1 MNTKKLESLS
11 KKLSAHSSELTALNK
26 LVPDYDDD
34 DDDEDDE
41 DNKKEEE
48 NNRPKENEVLV
59 VEQPVVAAKNVNT
72 SQQAAA
78 EKSDD
83 EEIEEDDSWETDLD
97 SRCDLEIV
105 TTSELKSGQSQ
116 LGRTFLLPS
125 LKSTYFPL
133 KASLDYSCVLTENG
147 RSDLKELIGLEKSKG
162 ALTFMGTIGSISKAD
177 SKFSKRTSLKSI
189 LFGDV
194 WYYQLIW
201 QSSFI
206 LFSNLDLFTIILIN
220 SYIFFNKTCNII
232 KIF

>member
-1 MNTKKLESLS
+1 MNTKKLENLS

-34 DDDEDDE
+34 DDDDEDDE

-48 NNRPKENEVLV
+48 NNRPKEDEVQVVV
-59 VEQPVVAAKNVNT
+59 VEQPVVAAKNVNVNT

-97 SRCDLEIV
+97 NRCDLEIV

-116 LGRTFLLPS
+116 LGRNFLLTS

-133 KASLDYSCVLTENG
+133 KASLDYSCVLTEKG
-147 RSDLKELIGLEKSKG
+147 RSDLKELFGLEKSKG
-162 ALTFMGTIGSISKAD
+162 ALTFMGPIGSISKAD
-177 SKFSKRTSLKSI
+177 SKFSKRASLKSI

-194 WYYQLIW
+194 
-201 QSSFI
+201 
-206 LFSNLDLFTIILIN
+206 
-220 SYIFFNKTCNII
+220 
-232 KIF
+232 

>member
-1 MNTKKLESLS
+1 MNTKKLENLS

-48 NNRPKENEVLV
+48 NNRPKENEVQIVV
-59 VEQPVVAAKNVNT
+59 VEQPVVAAKNVNVNANT

-116 LGRTFLLPS
+116 LGRNFLLPS

-133 KASLDYSCVLTENG
+133 KASLDYSCVLTEKG

-162 ALTFMGTIGSISKAD
+162 ALTFMGPIGSISKAD
-177 SKFSKRTSLKSI
+177 SKFSKRASLKSI

-194 WYYQLIW
+194 
-201 QSSFI
+201 
-206 LFSNLDLFTIILIN
+206 
-220 SYIFFNKTCNII
+220 
-232 KIF
+232 

>member
-1 MNTKKLESLS
+1 MNTKKLENLS

-34 DDDEDDE
+34 NDDDEDDE

-48 NNRPKENEVLV
+48 KVKENEVV
-59 VEQPVVAAKNVNT
+59 VLEQPVIAAKNVNTNT

-83 EEIEEDDSWETDLD
+83 EESEEDDSWETDLD

-116 LGRTFLLPS
+116 IVRNFLLPS

-162 ALTFMGTIGSISKAD
+162 ALTFMGPIGSISKAD
-177 SKFSKRTSLKSI
+177 SKFSKRNSLKSI

-194 WYYQLIW
+194 WYQLIW
-201 QSSFI
+201 Q
-206 LFSNLDLFTIILIN
+206 
-220 SYIFFNKTCNII
+220 
-232 KIF
+232 